1 MLRSE
6 FEDILILE
14 TPYYK
19 NLNKTYR
26 DVINFE
32 RYIEILE
39 RITEKNG
46 FIRMIKENGGKELVY
61 LGRKIFSLQEEF
73 VTNYLD
79 FLSDQANVNKWEKFF
94 ERYSNNVLEIY
105 ERFVS
110 KDCNKVLIFEIVNR
124 KLLRDLLTKHTYDT
138 PLEYKAVIAE
148 RFGVV
153 VNQLFN
159 YIRNTLTKESAIDDT
174 LIRDSYEKI
183 PLLPR
188 CDRSETMKLL
198 SKNFLNY
205 GLPETLY
212 TAISKSIMSFYYIE
226 AKTKVRDKIDKLTVL
241 TQDNIR
247 EIFRTHFFF
256 PDESS
261 LNEIAQ
267 LLRKKAQEKI
277 KVVERKKEEL
287 DKEVITTRGK
297 IKETMNEMRAN
308 LMELT
313 ENFSTE
319 ESVDS
324 MIKRLRRNLIS
335 SAYDLRIFKNQHQE
349 FSRKLSELGNIQ
361 NFKPNDLQ
369 KFVLKNEWDPYIILS
384 LGDKKNLQ
392 DEQLQIMIKD
402 AISEVKGDKDAMEV
416 MNEYRVTGFLKD
428 KYDGLKVL
436 SKVERINQEI
446 ILPLVKSFLLEELI
460 DYYPKLSGV
469 TSAEGIRY
477 LAEEVVSGKVS
488 MVEKEIKQKTP
499 VCKEEYPLLNIS
511 RYKDLIS
518 VFIYDIRGSTFM
530 GTKLRDAKRESEIR
544 NFFQESMLSVAE
556 KFGGIPIKD
565 TGDGGIVIFSAN
577 HQAIKKNKTL
587 ELEGGSVLSAVRSGL
602 EMVHAAR
609 NFVQE
614 NMSKYKD
621 WFREAEKRKIN
632 FEGATYAT
640 LPPSYQAIF
649 QIGVGIASGIYP
661 KEVFLDKSAFGEI
674 DVTGMLV
681 REANFYAKVKAK
693 AKSTVI
699 VDDATVY
706 NLLLNI
712 NKFSFLN
719 ESGLRIDPLLLN
731 VEQGLEYWINQ
742 KVTRRGFIL
751 DLYKIFVTQ
760 LGQEIS
766 HPGSLKIMIGD
777 FDIEIDETGEIKDEK
792 GGRGKFLF
800 EVSSEATK

>member
-1 MLRSE
+1 MLRNE

-19 NLNKTYR
+19 NLTKTYR

-32 RYIEILE
+32 RYVGILE
-39 RITEKNG
+39 KIVKMDG
-46 FIRMIKENGGKELVY
+46 FIKMLKDKGGKELVY

-79 FLSDQANVNKWEKFF
+79 FLSDQSNVNKWETFF
-94 ERYSNNVLEIY
+94 ERYSNNIFEIY
-105 ERFVS
+105 ERFVA
-110 KDCNKVLIFEIVNR
+110 KDSNKILIFEIVNR
-124 KLLRDLLTKHTYDT
+124 KLLRDLLTKYTYET
-138 PLEYKAVIAE
+138 PLENKAAIAE

-159 YIRNTLTKESAIDDT
+159 YIRQSLTKDISIDDT

-188 CDRSETMKLL
+188 CDRSETMRLL
-198 SKNFLNY
+198 SRNFLY
-205 GLPETLY
+205 HGLPESLY
-212 TAISKSIMSFYYIE
+212 TAISKSIMTSHYIE
-226 AKTKVRDKIDKLTVL
+226 TKTNVQNLIEKLTVL
-241 TQDNIR
+241 TRDNIR

-256 PDESS
+256 PDENS
-261 LNEIAQ
+261 LTEIIE
-267 LLRKKAQEKI
+267 LLKRKSQEKM
-277 KVVERKKEEL
+277 KLVKKKKEEL
-287 DKEVITTRGK
+287 DREVLITRSK
-297 IKETMNEMRAN
+297 IKESMNTMRAK

-319 ESVDS
+319 ESIDNI
-324 MIKRLRRNLIS
+324 IKRLRRNLIS
-335 SAYDLRIFKNQHQE
+335 SAYDLRIFKNQYQE
-349 FSRKLSELGNIQ
+349 FTKKESELNNIK
-361 NFKPNDLQ
+361 NFKTSDLQ
-369 KFVLKNEWDPYIILS
+369 KFVLKKEWDPYIILTFGGS
-384 LGDKKNLQ
+384 KKLS
-392 DEQLQIMIKD
+392 DDQLQTMIKEV
-402 AISEVKGDKDAMEV
+402 ISEIKGNKDAMEV
-416 MNEYRVTGFLKD
+416 MNKYRVTGFLKD
-428 KYDGLKVL
+428 KYDGTKIMN
-436 SKVERINQEI
+436 KVEIINREI

-469 TSAEGIRY
+469 TPAEGIRY
-477 LAEEVVSGKVS
+477 LAEEAVSGNVSVIEKEVALKVS
-488 MVEKEIKQKTP
+488 SG
-499 VCKEEYPLLNIS
+499 KEEYPSLNIS
-511 RYKDLIS
+511 RYKNLVS
-518 VFIYDIRGSTFM
+518 VFVYDIRGSTFM
-530 GTKLRDAKRESEIR
+530 GTKLMDAKRESEIR

-556 KFGGIPIKD
+556 KYGGIPIKD
-565 TGDGGIVIFSAN
+565 TGDGGIVVFSAN
-577 HQAIKKNKTL
+577 HQAVKKDETL
-587 ELEGGSVLSAVRSGL
+587 ELEAGSALSAVRSGL
-602 EMVHAAR
+602 EMVHAAK

-614 NMSKYKD
+614 NMNKYQD
-621 WFREAEKRKIN
+621 WFREAEKRKID

-640 LPPSYQAIF
+640 LPPSYQSIF
-649 QIGVGIASGIYP
+649 QIGVGIASGRYP
-661 KEVFLDKSAFGEI
+661 REIFLDKNAFGEL

-699 VDDATVY
+699 IDDATVY

-712 NKFSFLN
+712 NKFSFFN
-719 ESGLRIDPLLLN
+719 EAGLRTDPLLLN
-731 VEQGLEYWINQ
+731 IEQGLEYWINQ